1 MRRRSMYCVIF
12 GGTGGVG
19 SALAEKMFKKGY
31 DLHILGRNESKLKH
45 MAERYKA
52 RYTIFDILDPE
63 AQPILAKILD
73 RPIDALAYCI
83 GSINLKPFLK
93 LTRDDF
99 ILDSLLN
106 SIGAA
111 LAIQSSIPYLK
122 QSQEISSVI
131 LFSSVAARHGFSAH
145 ASISMAKA
153 AVEGLTVSL
162 AAELSPKIRVNCIA
176 PSLLDTP
183 LAASLTSS
191 AVLKQAIA
199 DSHPMKRLGRPDD
212 AADLASY
219 LLSSEA
225 SWMTGQ
231 IIGIDGGR
239 SSLSVRG

>member
-1 MRRRSMYCVIF
+1 MIF

-19 SALAEKMFKKGY
+19 STLAERMYDRGY
-31 DLHILGRNESKLKH
+31 TLHLLGRNESKLRY
-45 MAERYKA
+45 MGERYSA
-52 RYTIFDILDPE
+52 QYDVFDILDPE
-63 AQPILAKILD
+63 AQSILARIFSK
-73 RPIDALAYCI
+73 PIDALAYCI

-99 ILDSLLN
+99 IVDAQLN

-122 QSQEISSVI
+122 QSQEIASVI

-191 AVLKQAIA
+191 AAIKQAIV
-199 DSHPMKRLGRPDD
+199 DSHPMKRLGRPED
-212 AADLASY
+212 AAELAAY
-219 LLSSEA
+219 LLSSDS

-231 IIGIDGGR
+231 IIGVDGGR
-239 SSLSVRG
+239 SSVSTRG

>member
-1 MRRRSMYCVIF
+1 MHCVIF

-19 SALAEKMFKKGY
+19 STLAERMYDRGY
-31 DLHILGRNESKLKH
+31 TLHLLGRNESKLRY
-45 MAERYKA
+45 MGERYSA
-52 RYTIFDILDPE
+52 QYDVFDILNPE
-63 AQPILAKILD
+63 AQSILARIFSK
-73 RPIDALAYCI
+73 PIDALAYCI

-93 LTRDDF
+93 LTREDF
-99 ILDSLLN
+99 VVDAQLN

-122 QSQEISSVI
+122 QSQEIASVI

-191 AVLKQAIA
+191 AAIKQAIV
-199 DSHPMKRLGRPDD
+199 DSHPMKRLGRPED
-212 AADLASY
+212 AAELAAY
-219 LLSSEA
+219 LLSSDS

-231 IIGIDGGR
+231 IIGVDGGR
-239 SSLSVRG
+239 SSVSTRG

>member
-1 MRRRSMYCVIF
+1 MHCVIF

-19 SALAEKMFKKGY
+19 STLAERMYDRGY
-31 DLHILGRNESKLKH
+31 TLHLLGRNESKLRY
-45 MAERYKA
+45 MAERYSA
-52 RYTIFDILDPE
+52 QYDVFDILDPE
-63 AQPILAKILD
+63 AQSILARIFSK
-73 RPIDALAYCI
+73 PIDALAYCI

-93 LTRDDF
+93 LTREDF
-99 ILDSLLN
+99 VVDAQLN

-122 QSQEISSVI
+122 QSQEIASVI

-191 AVLKQAIA
+191 AAIKQAIV
-199 DSHPMKRLGRPDD
+199 DSHPMKRLGRPED
-212 AADLASY
+212 AAELAAY
-219 LLSSEA
+219 LLSSDS

-231 IIGIDGGR
+231 IIGVDGGR
-239 SSLSVRG
+239 SSVSTRG

>member
-1 MRRRSMYCVIF
+1 MRCVIF

-19 SALAEKMFKKGY
+19 SALAERMYSKGY
-31 DLHILGRNESKLKH
+31 ELHLLGRNETKLRH
-45 MAERYKA
+45 MGEKYKA
-52 RYTIFDILDPE
+52 QYTVFDILDSD
-63 AQPILAKILD
+63 AQSTLSQTFSQ
-73 RPIDALAYCI
+73 PIDALAYCI

-93 LTRDDF
+93 LTREDF
-99 ILDSLLN
+99 IVDAQLN

-122 QSQEISSVI
+122 QSQEISSII
-131 LFSSVAARHGFSAH
+131 LFSSVAARYGFSAH

-191 AVLKQAIA
+191 AALKQAII

-212 AADLASY
+212 AAELAAY
-219 LLSSEA
+219 LLSSES

-231 IIGIDGGR
+231 IIGVDGGR
-239 SSLSVRG
+239 SSLSTRG

>member
-1 MRRRSMYCVIF
+1 MHCVIF

-19 SALAEKMFKKGY
+19 STLAERMYDRGY
-31 DLHILGRNESKLKH
+31 TLHLLGRNESKL
-45 MAERYKA
+45 RYMGD
-52 RYTIFDILDPE
+52 RYSAQYDVFDILDPE
-63 AQPILAKILD
+63 AQAILARIFSK
-73 RPIDALAYCI
+73 PIDALAYCI

-93 LTRDDF
+93 LTREDF
-99 ILDSLLN
+99 VVDAQLN

-111 LAIQSSIPYLK
+111 LAIQSSIRYLK
-122 QSQEISSVI
+122 QSQEIASVI

-191 AVLKQAIA
+191 AAIKQAIV
-199 DSHPMKRLGRPDD
+199 DSHPMKRLGRPED
-212 AADLASY
+212 AAELAAY
-219 LLSSEA
+219 LLSSDS

-231 IIGIDGGR
+231 IIGVDGGR
-239 SSLSVRG
+239 SSVSTRG

>member
-1 MRRRSMYCVIF
+1 MHCVIF

-19 SALAEKMFKKGY
+19 STLAERMYDRGY
-31 DLHILGRNESKLKH
+31 TLHLLGRNESKLRY
-45 MAERYKA
+45 MGERYSA
-52 RYTIFDILDPE
+52 QYDVFDILDPE
-63 AQPILAKILD
+63 AQSILARIFSK
-73 RPIDALAYCI
+73 PIDALAYCI

-93 LTRDDF
+93 LTREDF
-99 ILDSLLN
+99 VVDAQLN

-122 QSQEISSVI
+122 QSQEIASVI

-191 AVLKQAIA
+191 AAIKQAIV
-199 DSHPMKRLGRPDD
+199 DSHPMKRLGRPED
-212 AADLASY
+212 AAELAAY
-219 LLSSEA
+219 LLSSDS

-231 IIGIDGGR
+231 IIGVDGGR
-239 SSLSVRG
+239 SSVSTRG

>member
-1 MRRRSMYCVIF
+1 MHCVIF

-19 SALAEKMFKKGY
+19 STLAERMYDRGY
-31 DLHILGRNESKLKH
+31 TLHLLGRNESKLRY
-45 MAERYKA
+45 MGERYSA
-52 RYTIFDILDPE
+52 QYDVFDILNPE
-63 AQPILAKILD
+63 AQSFLARIFSK
-73 RPIDALAYCI
+73 PIDALAYCI

-99 ILDSLLN
+99 IVDAQLN

-122 QSQEISSVI
+122 QSQEIASVI

-191 AVLKQAIA
+191 AAIKQAIV
-199 DSHPMKRLGRPDD
+199 DSHPMKRLGRPED
-212 AADLASY
+212 AAELAAY
-219 LLSSEA
+219 LLSSDS

-231 IIGIDGGR
+231 IIGVDGGR
-239 SSLSVRG
+239 SSVSTRG

>member
-1 MRRRSMYCVIF
+1 MHCVIF

-19 SALAEKMFKKGY
+19 STLAERMYDRGY
-31 DLHILGRNESKLKH
+31 TLHLLGRNESKLRY
-45 MAERYKA
+45 MGERYSA
-52 RYTIFDILDPE
+52 QYDVFDILDPE
-63 AQPILAKILD
+63 AQSILARIFSK
-73 RPIDALAYCI
+73 PIDALAYCI

-93 LTRDDF
+93 LTREDF
-99 ILDSLLN
+99 VVDAQLN

-122 QSQEISSVI
+122 QSQEIASVI

-191 AVLKQAIA
+191 AAIKQAIV
-199 DSHPMKRLGRPDD
+199 DSHPMKRLGRPED
-212 AADLASY
+212 AAELAAY
-219 LLSSEA
+219 LLSSNS

-231 IIGIDGGR
+231 IIGVDGGR
-239 SSLSVRG
+239 SSVSTRG

>member
-1 MRRRSMYCVIF
+1 MHCVIF
-12 GGTGGVG
+12 GGTGGIG
-19 SALAEKMFKKGY
+19 STLAERMYDRGY
-31 DLHILGRNESKLKH
+31 TLHLLGRNESKLRY
-45 MAERYKA
+45 MGERYSA
-52 RYTIFDILDPE
+52 QYDVFDILDPE
-63 AQPILAKILD
+63 AQSILARIFSK
-73 RPIDALAYCI
+73 PIDALAYCI

-93 LTRDDF
+93 LTREDF
-99 ILDSLLN
+99 IVDAQLN

-122 QSQEISSVI
+122 QSQEIASVI

-191 AVLKQAIA
+191 AAIKQAIV
-199 DSHPMKRLGRPDD
+199 DSHPMKRLGRPED
-212 AADLASY
+212 AAELAAY
-219 LLSSEA
+219 LLSSDS

-231 IIGIDGGR
+231 IIGVDGGR
-239 SSLSVRG
+239 SSVSTRG

>member
-1 MRRRSMYCVIF
+1 MHCVIF

-19 SALAEKMFKKGY
+19 STLAERMYDRGY
-31 DLHILGRNESKLKH
+31 TLHLLGRNESKLRY
-45 MAERYKA
+45 MGERYSA
-52 RYTIFDILDPE
+52 QYDVFDILDPE
-63 AQPILAKILD
+63 AQSILARIFSK
-73 RPIDALAYCI
+73 PIDALAYCV

-93 LTRDDF
+93 LTREDF
-99 ILDSLLN
+99 VVDAQLN

-122 QSQEISSVI
+122 QSQEIASVI

-191 AVLKQAIA
+191 AAIKQAIV
-199 DSHPMKRLGRPDD
+199 DSHPMKRLGRPED
-212 AADLASY
+212 AAELAAY
-219 LLSSEA
+219 LLSSDS

-231 IIGIDGGR
+231 IIGVDGGR
-239 SSLSVRG
+239 SSVSTRG

>member
-1 MRRRSMYCVIF
+1 MHCVIF

-19 SALAEKMFKKGY
+19 STLAERMYDRGY
-31 DLHILGRNESKLKH
+31 TLHLLGRNESKLRY
-45 MAERYKA
+45 MGERYSA
-52 RYTIFDILDPE
+52 QYDVFDILDPE
-63 AQPILAKILD
+63 APSILARIFSQ
-73 RPIDALAYCI
+73 PMDALAYCI

-93 LTRDDF
+93 LTREDF
-99 ILDSLLN
+99 IVDAQLN

-122 QSQEISSVI
+122 QAQEIASVI

-153 AVEGLTVSL
+153 AVEGLTLSL

-191 AVLKQAIA
+191 AAIKQAIV
-199 DSHPMKRLGRPDD
+199 DSHPMKRLGRPED
-212 AADLASY
+212 AAELAAY
-219 LLSSEA
+219 LLSSDS

-231 IIGIDGGR
+231 IIGVDGGR
-239 SSLSVRG
+239 SSVSTRG

>member
-1 MRRRSMYCVIF
+1 MIF

-19 SALAEKMFKKGY
+19 STLAERMYDRGY
-31 DLHILGRNESKLKH
+31 TLHLLGRNESKLRY
-45 MAERYKA
+45 MGERYSA
-52 RYTIFDILDPE
+52 QYDVFDILNPE
-63 AQPILAKILD
+63 AQSILARIFSK
-73 RPIDALAYCI
+73 PIDALAYCI

-99 ILDSLLN
+99 IVDAQLN

-122 QSQEISSVI
+122 QSQEIASVI

-191 AVLKQAIA
+191 AAIKQAIV
-199 DSHPMKRLGRPDD
+199 DSHPMKRLGRPED
-212 AADLASY
+212 AAELAAY
-219 LLSSEA
+219 LLSSDS

-231 IIGIDGGR
+231 IIGVDGGR
-239 SSLSVRG
+239 SSVSTRG

>member
-1 MRRRSMYCVIF
+1 MHCVIF
-12 GGTGGVG
+12 GGTGGIG
-19 SALAEKMFKKGY
+19 STLAERMYDRGY
-31 DLHILGRNESKLKH
+31 TLHLLGRNESKLRY
-45 MAERYKA
+45 MGERYSA
-52 RYTIFDILDPE
+52 QYDVFDILDPE
-63 AQPILAKILD
+63 AQSILARIFSK
-73 RPIDALAYCI
+73 PIDALAYCI

-93 LTRDDF
+93 LTREDF
-99 ILDSLLN
+99 VVDAQLN

-122 QSQEISSVI
+122 QSQEIASVI

-191 AVLKQAIA
+191 AAIKQAIV
-199 DSHPMKRLGRPDD
+199 DSHPMKRLGRPED
-212 AADLASY
+212 AAELAAY
-219 LLSSEA
+219 LLSSDS

-231 IIGIDGGR
+231 IIGVDGGR
-239 SSLSVRG
+239 SSVSTRG

>member
-1 MRRRSMYCVIF
+1 MHCVIF

-19 SALAEKMFKKGY
+19 STLAERMYDRGY
-31 DLHILGRNESKLKH
+31 TLHLLGRNESKLRY
-45 MAERYKA
+45 MGERYSA
-52 RYTIFDILDPE
+52 QYDVFDILDLE
-63 AQPILAKILD
+63 AQSILARIFSK
-73 RPIDALAYCI
+73 PIDALAYCI

-93 LTRDDF
+93 LTREDF
-99 ILDSLLN
+99 VVDAQLN

-122 QSQEISSVI
+122 QSQEIASVI

-191 AVLKQAIA
+191 AAIKQAIV
-199 DSHPMKRLGRPDD
+199 DSHPMKRLGRPED
-212 AADLASY
+212 AAELAAY
-219 LLSSEA
+219 LLSSDS

-231 IIGIDGGR
+231 IIGVDGGR
-239 SSLSVRG
+239 SSVSTRG

>member
-1 MRRRSMYCVIF
+1 MTREDFV
-12 GGTGGVG
+12 V
-19 SALAEKMFKKGY
+19 
-31 DLHILGRNESKLKH
+31 D
-45 MAERYKA
+45 
-52 RYTIFDILDPE
+52 
-63 AQPILAKILD
+63 AQ
-73 RPIDALAYCI
+73 
-83 GSINLKPFLK
+83 
-93 LTRDDF
+93 
-99 ILDSLLN
+99 LN

-122 QSQEISSVI
+122 QSQEIASVI

-191 AVLKQAIA
+191 AAIKQAIV
-199 DSHPMKRLGRPDD
+199 DSHPMKRLGRPED
-212 AADLASY
+212 AAELAAY
-219 LLSSEA
+219 LLSSDS

-231 IIGIDGGR
+231 IIGVDGGR
-239 SSLSVRG
+239 SSVSTRG

>member
-1 MRRRSMYCVIF
+1 MHCVIF

-19 SALAEKMFKKGY
+19 STLAERMYDRGY
-31 DLHILGRNESKLKH
+31 TLHLLGRNDSKLRY
-45 MAERYKA
+45 MGERYSA
-52 RYTIFDILDPE
+52 QYDVFDILDPE
-63 AQPILAKILD
+63 AQSILARIFSK
-73 RPIDALAYCI
+73 PIDALAYCI

-99 ILDSLLN
+99 IVDAQLN

-122 QSQEISSVI
+122 QSQEIASVI

-191 AVLKQAIA
+191 AAIKQAIV
-199 DSHPMKRLGRPDD
+199 DSHPMKRLGRPED
-212 AADLASY
+212 AAELAAY
-219 LLSSEA
+219 LLSSDS

-231 IIGIDGGR
+231 IIGVDGGR
-239 SSLSVRG
+239 SSVSTRG

>member
-1 MRRRSMYCVIF
+1 VIF

-19 SALAEKMFKKGY
+19 STLAERMYDRGY
-31 DLHILGRNESKLKH
+31 TLHLLGRNESKLRY
-45 MAERYKA
+45 MGERYSA
-52 RYTIFDILDPE
+52 QYDVFDILDPE
-63 AQPILAKILD
+63 AQSILARIFSK
-73 RPIDALAYCI
+73 PIDALAYCI

-93 LTRDDF
+93 LTREDF
-99 ILDSLLN
+99 VVDAQLN

-122 QSQEISSVI
+122 QSQEIASVI

-191 AVLKQAIA
+191 AAIKQAIV
-199 DSHPMKRLGRPDD
+199 DSHPMKRLGRPED
-212 AADLASY
+212 AAELAAY
-219 LLSSEA
+219 LLSSDS

-231 IIGIDGGR
+231 IIGVDGGR
-239 SSLSVRG
+239 SSVSTRG

>member
-1 MRRRSMYCVIF
+1 VHCVIF

-19 SALAEKMFKKGY
+19 STLAERMYDRGY
-31 DLHILGRNESKLKH
+31 TLHLLGRNESKLRY
-45 MAERYKA
+45 MGERYSA
-52 RYTIFDILDPE
+52 QYDVFDILDPE
-63 AQPILAKILD
+63 APSILARIFSQ
-73 RPIDALAYCI
+73 PMDALAYCI

-93 LTRDDF
+93 LTREDF
-99 ILDSLLN
+99 IVDAQLN

-122 QSQEISSVI
+122 QAQEIASVI

-153 AVEGLTVSL
+153 AVEGLTLSL

-191 AVLKQAIA
+191 AAIKQAIV
-199 DSHPMKRLGRPDD
+199 DSHPMKRLGRPED
-212 AADLASY
+212 AAELAAY
-219 LLSSEA
+219 LLSSDS

-231 IIGIDGGR
+231 IIGVDGGR
-239 SSLSVRG
+239 SSVSTRG

>member
-1 MRRRSMYCVIF
+1 MHCVIF

-19 SALAEKMFKKGY
+19 STLAERMYDRGY
-31 DLHILGRNESKLKH
+31 TLHLLGRNESKLRY
-45 MAERYKA
+45 MGERYKA
-52 RYTIFDILDPE
+52 QYDVFDILDPE
-63 AQPILAKILD
+63 AQSILSKIFSQ
-73 RPIDALAYCI
+73 PIDALAYCI

-93 LTRDDF
+93 LTREDF
-99 ILDSLLN
+99 VVDAQLN

-122 QSQEISSVI
+122 QSQEIASVI

-191 AVLKQAIA
+191 AAIKQAIV
-199 DSHPMKRLGRPDD
+199 DSHPMKRLGRPED
-212 AADLASY
+212 AAELAAY
-219 LLSSEA
+219 LLSSDS

-231 IIGIDGGR
+231 IIGVDGGR
-239 SSLSVRG
+239 SSVSTRG

>member
-1 MRRRSMYCVIF
+1 MHCVIF

-19 SALAEKMFKKGY
+19 STLAERMYDRGY
-31 DLHILGRNESKLKH
+31 TLHLLGRNESKLRY
-45 MAERYKA
+45 MGERYSA
-52 RYTIFDILDPE
+52 QYDVFDILDPE
-63 AQPILAKILD
+63 AQSILARIFSK
-73 RPIDALAYCI
+73 PIDALAYCI

-93 LTRDDF
+93 LTREDF
-99 ILDSLLN
+99 VVDAQLN

-122 QSQEISSVI
+122 QSQEIASVI

-191 AVLKQAIA
+191 AAIKQAIE
-199 DSHPMKRLGRPDD
+199 DSHPMKRLGRPED
-212 AADLASY
+212 AAELAAY
-219 LLSSEA
+219 LLSSDS

-231 IIGIDGGR
+231 IIGVDGGR
-239 SSLSVRG
+239 SSVSTRG

>member
-1 MRRRSMYCVIF
+1 MHCVIF

-19 SALAEKMFKKGY
+19 STLAERMYDRGY
-31 DLHILGRNESKLKH
+31 TLHLLGRNESKLRY
-45 MAERYKA
+45 MGERYRA
-52 RYTIFDILDPE
+52 QYDVFDILDPE
-63 AQPILAKILD
+63 AQSILARIFSK
-73 RPIDALAYCI
+73 PIDALAYCI

-93 LTRDDF
+93 LTREDF
-99 ILDSLLN
+99 VVDAQLN

-122 QSQEISSVI
+122 QSQEIASVI

-191 AVLKQAIA
+191 AAIKQAIV
-199 DSHPMKRLGRPDD
+199 DSHPMKRLGRPED
-212 AADLASY
+212 AAELAAY
-219 LLSSEA
+219 LLSSDS

-231 IIGIDGGR
+231 IIGVDGGR
-239 SSLSVRG
+239 SSVSTRG

>member
-1 MRRRSMYCVIF
+1 MHCVIF

-19 SALAEKMFKKGY
+19 STLAERMYDRGY
-31 DLHILGRNESKLKH
+31 TLHLLGRNESKL
-45 MAERYKA
+45 RYMGD
-52 RYTIFDILDPE
+52 RYSAQYDVFDILDPE
-63 AQPILAKILD
+63 AQSILARIFSK
-73 RPIDALAYCI
+73 PIDALAYCI

-93 LTRDDF
+93 LTREDF
-99 ILDSLLN
+99 VVDAQLN

-122 QSQEISSVI
+122 QSQEIASVI

-191 AVLKQAIA
+191 AAIKQAIV
-199 DSHPMKRLGRPDD
+199 DSHPMKRLGRPED
-212 AADLASY
+212 AAELAAY
-219 LLSSEA
+219 LLSSDS

-231 IIGIDGGR
+231 IIGVDGGR
-239 SSLSVRG
+239 SSVSTRG

>member
-1 MRRRSMYCVIF
+1 VHCVIF

-19 SALAEKMFKKGY
+19 STLAERMYDRGY
-31 DLHILGRNESKLKH
+31 TLHLLGRNESKLRY
-45 MAERYKA
+45 MGERYSA
-52 RYTIFDILDPE
+52 QYDVFDILDPE
-63 AQPILAKILD
+63 AQSILARIFSK
-73 RPIDALAYCI
+73 PIDALAYCI

-93 LTRDDF
+93 LTREDF
-99 ILDSLLN
+99 VVDAQLN

-122 QSQEISSVI
+122 QSQEIASVI

-191 AVLKQAIA
+191 AAIKQAIV
-199 DSHPMKRLGRPDD
+199 DSHPMKRLGRPED
-212 AADLASY
+212 AAELAAY
-219 LLSSEA
+219 LLSSDS

-231 IIGIDGGR
+231 IIGVDGGR
-239 SSLSVRG
+239 SSVSTRG